1 MRYLLLFFF
10 LPLHSFCQDISG
22 LYIGEVNYDTAK
34 HAYRYEVAISGEADH
49 YNGYALTLSL
59 PDSVYN
65 VKSIKVIKKQQK
77 VFFDEEEVLY
87 NKIKTIELPDRV
99 RQVDMLTISQRDTL
113 LVLNG
118 GFITTLTR
126 AYRHHHTGTVILQ
139 KTNII
144 KDSKLLHI
152 LDSLNISK
160 DLTFL
165 NPKEKPVVVV
175 PKKEEKPV
183 IIPPPPVVDKDVVT
197 IKPVEKPKPPPPPV
211 IVKKDTI
218 AVVVKAKPL
227 PPPIKKDTVAVV
239 VKPKV
244 IPPIIKKDTV
254 AAVIK
259 RIEKPRAIPPPPPP
273 VVKKVV
279 VVAKPVEKPK
289 AIIPVVVVAKP
300 AVIPQPAKAAHQ
312 DVLEGLTKRKIE
324 TISTLYF
331 TADSLKMQI
340 YDNGFVDGDSV
351 SVIINGV
358 VILAHQR
365 LTEIPIEK
373 WIHTSDFGDTLKVV
387 MYAENLGSIPP
398 NTGMLSIYDG
408 FKRYDVEFSGDLIK
422 NAAISLQRKR

>member
-10 LPLHSFCQDISG
+10 LPLHCFCQDISG
-22 LYIGEVNYDTAK
+22 LWVGEVNYDTAK
-34 HAYRYEVAISGEADH
+34 HAYHYEIAISGEADH
-49 YNGYALTLSL
+49 YTGYALTLSL

-77 VFFDEEEVLY
+77 VFFDEEGLLY
-87 NKIKTIELPDRV
+87 NKIKTVDLPDRV

-152 LDSLNISK
+152 LDSLNITK

-165 NPKEKPVVVV
+165 NPKEKPVVEV

-183 IIPPPPVVDKDVVT
+183 IIPPPPVVDKEVAI
-197 IKPVEKPKPPPPPV
+197 IKPVEKPKPTPPPV
-211 IVKKDTI
+211 VVKKDTI
-218 AVVVKAKPL
+218 AVVVKPKPL
-227 PPPIKKDTVAVV
+227 PPPVKKDTVAVV
-239 VKPKV
+239 IKPKV
-244 IPPIIKKDTV
+244 ITPIIKKDTV
-254 AAVIK
+254 AAIIK
-259 RIEKPRAIPPPPPP
+259 HVEKPRPVPPPPP

-279 VVAKPVEKPK
+279 VAAKPVEKPK
-289 AIIPVVVVAKP
+289 APPPPVVVTKP
-300 AVIPQPAKAAHQ
+300 VVIPPAKGAHQ

-358 VILAHQR
+358 VVLAHQR

-373 WIHTSDFGDTLKVV
+373 WIHISDFGDTLKVV

-408 FKRYDVEFSGDLIK
+408 FKRYDVEFSGDLVK